1 MPPSSFC
8 QVTCFRKEEWDCNF
22 IAKWVLSTIGNFK
35 WIQERKAAGF
45 REKRYMLFN
54 TQIYKFTLNDMSNL
68 HLISFVSFVC
78 GEHIC
83 VCVFYCPLR
92 AVYCRIPYIQ
102 TPGIESRRRRT
113 SHISHTHI
121 RQEREQVWIQL
132 PFDQMRGAVVLYY
145 IERKQI
151 FSV

>member
-1 MPPSSFC
+1 MRLQFYCKVGIIRNWQFQMDSRTQSHGL
-8 QVTCFRKEEWDCNF
+8 Q
-22 IAKWVLSTIGNFK
+22 G
-35 WIQERKAAGF
+35 
-45 REKRYMLFN
+45 KRYMLFN

-68 HLISFVSFVC
+68 HLIISFVSFVC

-132 PFDQMRGAVVLYY
+132 PFDQMRGAVVLYL
-145 IERKQI
+145 IVERKQI
-151 FSV
+151 LSV